1 MSNKTNK
8 PNGSDAEGSRRIKEV
23 HNLIILDRSGSMES
37 IRHEAVAGVNET
49 LGTIRAAATRHDMA
63 QRVSL
68 VAFCGCSVDAM
79 IYNRSI
85 DAVAPL
91 ELDNYLPCCMTPLYD
106 AIGQSCTR
114 LKCELKGRTDV
125 AVSVTIITDGY
136 ENSSRE
142 WSGGAVKAL
151 IESLKGD
158 GWLFAYIGANQDTRE
173 VSYSLSIDN
182 HLAFESTP
190 ESTCRMFDKE
200 RRSRRSWF
208 SKISDGVAS
217 LQECNEGY
225 FDDDEDD
232 DLADY

>member
-8 PNGSDAEGSRRIKEV
+8 RTGSDAEGSRRIEEV
-23 HNLIILDRSGSMES
+23 HNLIVLDRSGSMES
-37 IRHEAVAGVNET
+37 IRREAVAGVNET

-68 VAFCGCSVDAM
+68 VAFCGCSVNAM
-79 IYNRSI
+79 IYNRPI

-91 ELDNYLPCCMTPLYD
+91 KLDDYVPCCMTPLYD

-114 LKCELKGRTDV
+114 LKRELKGRTDV

-182 HLAFESTP
+182 HLAFEATP
-190 ESTCRMFDKE
+190 EATSRMFKKEASSRGKWMDKM
-200 RRSRRSWF
+200 SKCF
-208 SKISDGVAS
+208 SMEDM
-217 LQECNEGY
+217 QQCNDDY
-225 FDDDEDD
+225 FDD
-232 DLADY
+232 